1 MHTHRVHIF
10 NGTDDDTVIRI
21 VAHNFHFIFF
31 PAQQRFFDKN
41 FGYRRQPK
49 PVPHNLLK
57 FLVVIGHPAAF
68 TAEGE
73 RRPDN
78 RRQADMIQRGH
89 GIIKII
95 HGP

>member
-1 MHTHRVHIF
+1 MRPNKIREIWKSGGVVA
-10 NGTDDDTVIRI
+10 NGWLAT
-21 VAHNFHFIFF
+21 
-31 PAQQRFFDKN
+31 
-41 FGYRRQPK
+41 
-49 PVPHNLLK
+49 
-57 FLVVIGHPAAF
+57 PAAF